1 MKILIVD
8 DEQPARK
15 KIISFLQEIEEDLSL
30 IQAGNGKEAIEKI
43 NKEKPDLVLLDI
55 QMPGIDG
62 FGVIE
67 EIGVENMPPVIFTT
81 AFDQYALNAFE
92 VHAIDYLLKP
102 FDKERFLKS
111 YNRVNQQIKLKKDK
125 IDGIK
130 LIIDELKKE
139 NKYISRLL
147 VNVGTKY
154 FFINTADIIFI
165 SAEEKYIM
173 IHAEKGKYLLR
184 ETMNNIESSL
194 DPSKFYRVHRSFIVN
209 IEFIKEMQPWSHG
222 DYVIILKN
230 GEKVQMS
237 RRYKE
242 RLFK

>member
-8 DEQPARK
+8 DEHPARK
-15 KIISFLQEIEEDLSL
+15 KIISFLKELNENITIEE
-30 IQAGNGKEAIEKI
+30 AGNGNEAIEKI
-43 NKEKPDLVLLDI
+43 KEGKPDLVLLDI
-55 QMPGIDG
+55 QMPGING

-67 EIGVENMPPVIFTT
+67 QIGAGKMPPVIFIT
-81 AFDQYALNAFE
+81 AYDQYAIDAFE
-92 VHAIDYLLKP
+92 VHAVDYLLKP
-102 FDKERFLKS
+102 FDKERFFKSLNRAKEQIGLKRE
-111 YNRVNQQIKLKKDK
+111 NVDN
-125 IDGIK
+125 IK
-130 LIIDELKKE
+130 LIIEEFKKE
-139 NKYISRLL
+139 EKYLSRLL

-194 DPSKFYRVHRSFIVN
+194 EPSKFYRVHRSFIVN
-209 IEFIKEMQPWSHG
+209 IEWIKEMQPWSHG
-222 DYVIILKN
+222 DFVIILKN
-230 GEKVQMS
+230 GEKIQMS